1 MEVREIIESAVKSIA
16 VEQQRRFAPLT
27 DDLPLLNSG
36 LDSLAFALLV
46 VKLED
51 ELGVDP
57 FTESEKIQAPVTFGD
72 FVELYERALIKADLH
87 ERALIKET

>member
-1 MEVREIIESAVKSIA
+1 MEIREIIESAVTSIA
-16 VEQQRRFAPLT
+16 VEQRRRFAPLT
-27 DDLPLLNSG
+27 DDLPLRNSG

-57 FTESEKIQAPVTFGD
+57 FTESENIQAPVTFGD
-72 FVELYERALIKADLH
+72 FVALYENALV
-87 ERALIKET
+87 KET

>member
-1 MEVREIIESAVKSIA
+1 MDIRAVIAAAVKKIGE
-16 VEQQRRFAPLT
+16 EQQRRFAPVT

-46 VKLED
+46 AKLED

-57 FTESEKIQAPVTFGD
+57 FSESEISQPPLTFGD
-72 FVELYERALIKADLH
+72 FAELYEQALMKAN
-87 ERALIKET
+87 